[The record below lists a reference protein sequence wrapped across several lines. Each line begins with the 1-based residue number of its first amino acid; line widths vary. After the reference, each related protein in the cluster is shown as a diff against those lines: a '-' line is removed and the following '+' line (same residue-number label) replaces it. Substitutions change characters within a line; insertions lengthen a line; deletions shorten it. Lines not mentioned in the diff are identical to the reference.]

1 MFEIKEKSKLKVN
14 IYGQEF
20 EISKPT
26 YGQSSNLQVRLKDE
40 GAEKS
45 MQIMKEFVMAL
56 GLPEN
61 VIDGME
67 LDHFLQLIE
76 HISGVK
82 KN

>member
-1 MFEIKEKSKLKVN
+1 MFEIKEKSKLKVS
-14 IYGQEF
+14 IYGSEY

-26 YGQSSNLQVRLKDE
+26 YGQSQHLQGRLKDE
-40 GAEKS
+40 GQEKS
-45 MQIMKEFVMAL
+45 MVIMKEFVMSL
-56 GLPEN
+56 GLPEEC
-61 VIDGME
+61 IDGME